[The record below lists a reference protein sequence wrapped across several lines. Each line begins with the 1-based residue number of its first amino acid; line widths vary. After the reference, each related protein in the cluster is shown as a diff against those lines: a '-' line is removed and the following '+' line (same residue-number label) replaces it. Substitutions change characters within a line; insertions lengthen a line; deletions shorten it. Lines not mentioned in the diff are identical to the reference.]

1 MVDSFDE
8 ELYCSLKDEL
18 RKVEAR
24 IDVHSDKLMKLL
36 DQKKD

>member
-18 RKVEAR
+18 RKVEAQIVTR
-24 IDVHSDKLMKLL
+24 TVMNYFSLI
-36 DQKKD
+36 